1 MRTRHHALAADP
13 DRDRVI
19 SPTGA
24 ERSLH
29 RGLHRPRGPVAGAPL
44 ASLVH
49 RRSHRSRKSS
59 CFDLN
64 LPYSRAVE
72 MYMRSGMPTLDFGS
86 RAEAARRITK
96 PGRAWRLTGGY
107 PE

>member
-1 MRTRHHALAADP
+1 M
-13 DRDRVI
+13 
-19 SPTGA
+19 
-24 ERSLH
+24 
-29 RGLHRPRGPVAGAPL
+29 PL
-44 ASLVH
+44 K
-49 RRSHRSRKSS
+49 KSS

-96 PGRAWRLTGGY
+96 LSQARRLTCGY

>member
-1 MRTRHHALAADP
+1 MPWPLTRTEIESFR
-13 DRDRVI
+13 RQ
-19 SPTGA
+19 
-24 ERSLH
+24 
-29 RGLHRPRGPVAGAPL
+29 GLSEVSIVDFIDHENRRPGPPL

-49 RRSHRSRKSS
+49 RRSCRSRKSS
-59 CFDLN
+59 RFDLN

-72 MYMRSGMPTLDFGS
+72 MYMRGGVPTLDFGS

-96 PGRAWRLTGGY
+96 PGRARRLTGGY

>member
-1 MRTRHHALAADP
+1 M
-13 DRDRVI
+13 
-19 SPTGA
+19 
-24 ERSLH
+24 
-29 RGLHRPRGPVAGAPL
+29 PL
-44 ASLVH
+44 K
-49 RRSHRSRKSS
+49 KSS

-64 LPYSRAVE
+64 LTYSRAVE

-96 PGRAWRLTGGY
+96 PGQARRLTGGY